1 MRSRI
6 IRYCKYGNHKRE
18 LINDA
23 LRNGYEMWVRVK
35 VDRSERDAQNK
46 ENELVDEHD
55 YAWSKRRNGGV
66 DGMRD
71 IL

>member
-1 MRSRI
+1 
-6 IRYCKYGNHKRE
+6 
-18 LINDA
+18 
-23 LRNGYEMWVRVK
+23 MWVRVK